1 MSCPY
6 DVALN
11 ELQLGWGRS
20 DLALSNR
27 QAEQERQRFCSVSR
41 AMRDLGLIRYT
52 RDAATLT
59 AVLEMALA
67 WEIELTFDALTTWLD
82 DIDRGVDPLEHD
94 DSKSCVRLCET
105 DDGLLLIRWTQAEG
119 SASQTTPF

>member
-1 MSCPY
+1 
-6 DVALN
+6 
-11 ELQLGWGRS
+11 
-20 DLALSNR
+20 
-27 QAEQERQRFCSVSR
+27 
-41 AMRDLGLIRYT
+41 MRDLGLIRYT
-52 RDAATLT
+52 RDAAVAPAGDLYADQDVWTCCEWIRESTLT

-67 WEIELTFDALTTWLD
+67 WEIELTFDAWTTWLD
-82 DIDRGVDPLEHD
+82 DIDRGVDPLEHN